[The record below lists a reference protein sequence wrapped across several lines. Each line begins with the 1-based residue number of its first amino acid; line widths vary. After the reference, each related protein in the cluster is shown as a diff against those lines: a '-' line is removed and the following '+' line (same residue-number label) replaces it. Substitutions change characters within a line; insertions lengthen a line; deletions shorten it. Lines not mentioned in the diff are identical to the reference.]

1 MYLVLA
7 QLPCKVGISKFEMS
21 NQLILFLQ
29 KLPIFI
35 VADPRVSKN
44 GCDSFDMI
52 IKWVTSRLGLM
63 SLCKRQPFFV
73 DKLSKLVTD
82 RQTDRQKNGQTD
94 RQTRKIRTDIQMDRK
109 RHRKMVKTKKTDKLR
124 DRLRDEQKEKE
135 RHTHTQQLGLSLE

>member
-1 MYLVLA
+1 MYLILA
-7 QLPCKVGISKFEMS
+7 QLPCKVGSSKFEMS

-94 RQTRKIRTDIQMDRK
+94 RQTEKWTDRQID
-109 RHRKMVKTKKTDKLR
+109 KKNKD
-124 DRLRDEQKEKE
+124 
-135 RHTHTQQLGLSLE
+135 RHTDGQEKTQTDGQDKKDGQIKR